1 MSKFSEFK
9 FVILAKSEDYL
20 RLIDVL
26 TVLNLEFVLVVS
38 VLDGDDDDDGGSD
51 GDASDNV
58 IRNILQ
64 QAKHEMQ
71 TPATNDTCDAPVRQE
86 EEDYG
91 TLEPSVQSPVDFVQS
106 IIQKVKCELD
116 EDSEPSVSP
125 CSISRSF
132 QTLPADPDQRAQVFS
147 RSEENTETRERP
159 RSCPTAVSSSFELQ
173 SLDLDTFSITQRV
186 KETLMINNIGLCSV
200 CAQ

>member
-1 MSKFSEFK
+1 
-9 FVILAKSEDYL
+9 LD
-20 RLIDVL
+20 DV
-26 TVLNLEFVLVVS
+26 
-38 VLDGDDDDDGGSD
+38 DDDDDDDDDEGSRSQRD
-51 GDASDNV
+51 GDTSDDV

-71 TPATNDTCDAPVRQE
+71 TPATNHSPVQQE

-91 TLEPSVQSPVDFVQS
+91 TPEHNVQSPADFVQS

-116 EDSEPSVSP
+116 EDAEPSVSP

-132 QTLPADPDQRAQVFS
+132 QTLPVDPDQRMPVFS
-147 RSEENTETRERP
+147 RSEEDMETRERP

-173 SLDLDTFSITQRV
+173 SLDLDTFSITRR
-186 KETLMINNIGLCSV
+186 
-200 CAQ
+200 